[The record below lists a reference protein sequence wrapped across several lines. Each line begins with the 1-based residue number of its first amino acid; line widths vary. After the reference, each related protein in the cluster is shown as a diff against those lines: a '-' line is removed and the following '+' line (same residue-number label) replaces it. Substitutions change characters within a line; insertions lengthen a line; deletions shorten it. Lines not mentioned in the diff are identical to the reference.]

1 MAVRG
6 GCSMAG
12 GGSDFLCFMVI
23 LGDVRRCVYRKNPR
37 TPSTCHV
44 LNQEEERK
52 GSSRTSCNQLVL
64 LAVEGD
70 QNNHKSRR

>member
-44 LNQEEERK
+44 LGRRK
-52 GSSRTSCNQLVL
+52 KRKQQNQLQPACV
-64 LAVEGD
+64 VGCG
-70 QNNHKSRR
+70 R

>member
-23 LGDVRRCVYRKNPR
+23 LGDVRDVYRKNPR